1 MLVRQEQ
8 LLSQRLQEQEE
19 REMRHYEEA
28 VQLERRLND
37 MALLTQQ
44 ETADMLQEKRV
55 ALDTKLAE
63 RRLELEKERI
73 RAETEGRIAQ
83 ERANEDVAIRKME
96 AKARLESLKWAQ
108 AIKNISAQVQ
118 QVVVTL
124 LASPEQLAVLV
135 AGALALL
142 LLYYLA
148 KEVIVLLRQFVQA
161 QLGKPALVRE
171 TSYQWSIVP
180 GWLWLRTLF
189 AAKEGLTGATEIVR
203 KHFERVVLAPDV
215 MERVS
220 QIAVAT
226 RNTKSSGAPFRHLLL
241 HGPPGTGKTLIAR
254 TLAASSGMDY
264 AVMSGGDVGPLG
276 DDAVNQLHRL
286 FSWAK
291 TSQRGLMLFIDEAE
305 AFLNARA
312 STGGDDSVHRRHALN
327 ALLYQTGTQSTS
339 FMLVLATNRPEDLD
353 TAVSVCLFTACVA
366 LFHPWS
372 LGRRGCITIHSR

>member
-1 MLVRQEQ
+1 VRQEQ